1 MYNYKTYIMKV
12 ILLILLLSF
21 SFFAYSQK
29 NNLSII
35 NEKSEVKITAVSY
48 AVNSAKELQ
57 SIDSREIKEVFNS
70 NKGSE
75 KIEMSFALNYPNSK
89 YKIKSSIK
97 VSGQTKDID
106 SLIFRAKKGVKSIIK
121 ISNKYKN

>member
-1 MYNYKTYIMKV
+1 MKV

-57 SIDSREIKEVFNS
+57 SIDS
-70 NKGSE
+70 
-75 KIEMSFALNYPNSK
+75 
-89 YKIKSSIK
+89 
-97 VSGQTKDID
+97 VSYTH
-106 SLIFRAKKGVKSIIK
+106 LTLPT
-121 ISNKYKN
+121 N

>member
-1 MYNYKTYIMKV
+1 MKV

-57 SIDSREIKEVFNS
+57 SIDWKEIKEVFNS

-75 KIEMSFALNYPNSK
+75 KIEMSFALNYPNFK

>member
-1 MYNYKTYIMKV
+1 MKV
-12 ILLILLLSF
+12 ILLIQLLSF
-21 SFFAYSQK
+21 SFFSYSQK

-57 SIDSREIKEVFNS
+57 SIDWREIKEVFNS

>member
-1 MYNYKTYIMKV
+1 MKV

-57 SIDSREIKEVFNS
+57 SIDW
-70 NKGSE
+70 
-75 KIEMSFALNYPNSK
+75 
-89 YKIKSSIK
+89 
-97 VSGQTKDID
+97 
-106 SLIFRAKKGVKSIIK
+106 
-121 ISNKYKN
+121 

>member
-1 MYNYKTYIMKV
+1 MKV

-21 SFFAYSQK
+21 SFFSYSQK

-57 SIDSREIKEVFNS
+57 SIDWSEIKEVFNS